1 MKGCMIVLAF
11 GGAAMMSLVNAQS
24 QLSLLF
30 PFGIPIQQNSASSF
44 FIGGAATAVADDYTV
59 MLRNPANL
67 GFIDKTVFSSLY
79 AFQFTRVGE
88 SGQHNNFKT
97 GYPRQVSLGIPAG
110 KFGTIGISYDNQ
122 SDAATKFRP
131 ASQQFGFDTSAVT
144 YQGGLATTGG
154 IIGWQIGWGR
164 EMPSLLHMRVGAA
177 YERIYFSYTETI
189 LRSVTDISRTID
201 SRDSTYKNL
210 GANAFRGGIL
220 LPIGK
225 IKVGLSGEYFF
236 PAQVQWNN
244 AVYSASSDTNYA
256 YGVMAVPIDR
266 IDRSAKVRIPP
277 SIALGISYSM
287 TPEWLAAAD
296 FSSVLWNL
304 YNGHGL
310 FSSARSDMAPSF
322 SAGVQY
328 VPTVALLNP
337 KYWETVRYGAGFR
350 YAQLPA
356 PKSSEFAFS
365 LGTGL
370 PIGRGRGEFD
380 IGAEFGRRT
389 SGNYSGYKE
398 DFVQIA
404 IGISGGHKWSKSSE
418 GNY

>member
-11 GGAAMMSLVNAQS
+11 GGMAMSLVSAQS
-24 QLSLLF
+24 QLSLLY

-44 FIGGAATAVADDYTV
+44 FIGGAATAVVDDYTV

-67 GFIDKTVFSSLY
+67 GFIDKTVFSSLF
-79 AFQFTRVGE
+79 AFQVTQVAE
-88 SGQHNNFKT
+88 SDRHNNFKT

-110 KFGTIGISYDNQ
+110 KFGTIGISYDNR

-131 ASQQFGFDTSAVT
+131 ASQQFGFDGSTVT
-144 YQGGLATTGG
+144 YQGGIATTGALV
-154 IIGWQIGWGR
+154 GWQVGWGR
-164 EMPSLLHMRVGAA
+164 EIPSLLHMRVGAT

-189 LRSVTDISRTID
+189 LRSVTDISRTIE
-201 SRDSTYKNL
+201 SRDSTYKIF
-210 GANAFRGGIL
+210 GANAFRGGIM
-220 LPIGK
+220 LPLDK
-225 IKVGLSGEYFF
+225 IKVGLSGEYYF
-236 PAQVQWNN
+236 PAEVRWNN
-244 AVYSASSDTNYA
+244 AIYSASSDTSNS
-256 YGVMAVPIDR
+256 YGTVAVPIDR
-266 IDRSAKVRIPP
+266 IDRNAKVRVPP

-287 TPEWLAAAD
+287 SPEWLAAAD

-304 YNGHGL
+304 YNGRGL
-310 FSSARSDMAPSF
+310 FSSARSSMAPSF

-350 YAQLPA
+350 FAELPA
-356 PKSSEFAFS
+356 KQSSEFAFS

-370 PIGRGRGEFD
+370 PIGKGRGEFD

-398 DFVQIA
+398 NFIQIA
-404 IGISGGHKWSKSSE
+404 IGVNGGHKWSKSSE